1 MLILI
6 NMINISKAIEEARAE
21 LVTQELRCKDI
32 RRVITHLEAA
42 QRRYDS
48 TIRQPN
54 GQNVVSHAPGLT
66 DAVRHIF
73 EVESKQEFCTARVRE
88 LLQSQGFDTRPRV
101 FSSALSTVLT
111 RLGKNEFITI
121 TTDGE
126 GNRTYKR
133 KAEMV

>member
-1 MLILI
+1 MT
-6 NMINISKAIEEARAE
+6 NITKAIEEATAE

-32 RRVITHLEAA
+32 RRAIAHLEAA
-42 QRRYDS
+42 KRRYDS
-48 TIRQPN
+48 GIH
-54 GQNVVSHAPGLT
+54 GQNDTTRLTRLGLT
-66 DAVRHIF
+66 DAIRNLF
-73 EVESKQEFCTARVRE
+73 EAEPTREFCTAGVRE

-101 FSSALSTVLT
+101 FSSGLSTALT
-111 RLGKNEFITI
+111 RLGKIGFITI